1 MQAIERSLAFHF
13 LWLRPVE
20 NESTRVERRPNL
32 ALPFRGALPLLWTFV
47 WTRRWLSPFQ
57 QEVPQWV
64 RDYRTQQDA
73 NDSQREPCA
82 PICSQNFKEDGA

>member
-20 NESTRVERRPNL
+20 NESTRVERWPNL

-47 WTRRWLSPFQ
+47 WTRCQGR
-57 QEVPQWV
+57 
-64 RDYRTQQDA
+64 RDIRTGGGGKGSLTLPNIDSNIIHYYYFTTGFTTPHDA
-73 NDSQREPCA
+73 R
-82 PICSQNFKEDGA
+82 